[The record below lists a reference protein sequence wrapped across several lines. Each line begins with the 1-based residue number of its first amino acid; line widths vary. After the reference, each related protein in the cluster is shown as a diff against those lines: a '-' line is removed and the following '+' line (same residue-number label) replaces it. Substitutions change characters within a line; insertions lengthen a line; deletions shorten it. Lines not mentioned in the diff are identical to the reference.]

1 MLNIFNNIKCV
12 LILFAVLSIFCAS
25 DERRDDPKA
34 GSVLDSINGEPVV
47 PREANKII
55 IPFFHN
61 YTAEPSVAENL
72 TLKLRRIIGMDGR
85 LAVVADNDAA
95 DLRLAGAVVQYQVQP
110 VQYGNFNEP
119 VRKRLRIVASIK
131 LMDLKSGREI
141 LYDGGIQSFQLFS
154 ELIPPVTPEIQ
165 VQEAVLENLARRIS
179 VKVVE
184 GWYTEL
190 MTPAE
195 KGKR

>member
-1 MLNIFNNIKCV
+1 MSISYNYIKFIIILSAGL
-12 LILFAVLSIFCAS
+12 LICCAS
-25 DERRDDPKA
+25 DERRDDRNPDA
-34 GSVLDSINGEPVV
+34 VFDVINGEPVV
-47 PREANKII
+47 PRDANKII

-61 YTAEPSVAENL
+61 FTAEPSAAENL
-72 TLKLRRIIGMDGR
+72 TLKLRRMIGMDGR
-85 LAVVADNDAA
+85 LAVVADNEDA

-119 VRKRLRIVASIK
+119 VRKRLRVVASIK

-141 LYDGGIQSFQLFS
+141 FYDGGIQAFQLFS
-154 ELIPPVTPEIQ
+154 ELIPPVTSEIQ
-165 VQEAVLENLARRIS
+165 AQEAVLENLARRIS

-184 GWYTEL
+184 GWYTKL

>member
-1 MLNIFNNIKCV
+1 MIIKKIISPAFFLLV
-12 LILFAVLSIFCAS
+12 SALLVFCAS
-25 DERRDDPKA
+25 GEKRDGGAAA
-34 GSVLDSINGEPVV
+34 GVLESINGEPVV
-47 PREANKII
+47 PREANRII
-55 IPFFHN
+55 IPFFQN
-61 YTAEPSVAENL
+61 YTAEPSAAENL
-72 TLKLRRIIGMDGR
+72 TLKLRRFIGMDGR
-85 LAVVADNDAA
+85 LAVVADNSEA

-119 VRKRLRIVASIK
+119 VRKRLRVVASVRLI
-131 LMDLKSGREI
+131 DLKSGREI
-141 LYDGGIQSFQLFS
+141 FYDSGIQAFQLFS

-184 GWYTEL
+184 GWYTGL